1 MTQGT
6 QEWIESRL
14 GYATSSCFSDVLAK
28 GKGIT
33 RFKYMHKL
41 VAERLTGKP
50 MESYYNRHME
60 RGHEHEPYA
69 RMAYEALTGN
79 VIQETDFI
87 KHQSILTGC
96 SPDGLVDDDGGVE
109 IKSVLPTVQIE
120 TIERGN
126 YPYEHAAQVQ
136 GLLWVT
142 GRKWWDFVSY
152 SPDLPENLRLYIYRV
167 KPDMEYIANLEKEI
181 VKFLLEVDEMQK
193 RLIAR
198 AA

>member
-14 GYATSSCFSDVLAK
+14 GYATASCYSDVQAQ

-33 RFKYMHKL
+33 RMKYMRKL
-41 VAERLTGKP
+41 VVERLTEKP
-50 MESYYNRHME
+50 MESYCSRDMD
-60 RGHEHEPYA
+60 RGKEQEAYA
-69 RMAYEALTGN
+69 RMAYEAMTGN
-79 VIQETDFI
+79 VVQEIDFI
-87 KHQSILTGC
+87 KHPIFLAGC
-96 SPDGLVDDDGGVE
+96 SPDGLVDEDGGVE

-120 TIERGN
+120 TIERGG
-126 YPYEHAAQVQ
+126 YPPEHVAQVQ
-136 GLLWVT
+136 GNLWIT

-167 KPDMEYIANLEKEI
+167 KPEMEYIANLEKEI
-181 VKFLLEVDEMQK
+181 VKFLQEVDEMQK
-193 RLIAR
+193 RLLAR